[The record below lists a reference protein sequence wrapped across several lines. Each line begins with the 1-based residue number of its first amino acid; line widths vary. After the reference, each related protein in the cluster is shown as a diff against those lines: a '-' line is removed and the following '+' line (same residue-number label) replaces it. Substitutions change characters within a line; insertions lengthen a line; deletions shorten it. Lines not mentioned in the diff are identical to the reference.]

1 MWATE
6 GMTVL
11 KAVMSLALLVTA
23 AGRGMDGVAITAVY
37 VAIIWSAV
45 RVARSDGRALKVS
58 GRKVI
63 KGLVE
68 AFVFVGGF
76 VQMLPYP
83 LLFWLG
89 GGLGRVVA
97 RTEDW
102 FWSCLS
108 GIVPVVLCAP

>member
-11 KAVMSLALLVTA
+11 KAVMSLALLVA
-23 AGRGMDGVAITAVY
+23 AASRWVDGVSITAVY
-37 VAIIWSAV
+37 VAIV
-45 RVARSDGRALKVS
+45 RSSVLVARSDGRALKVS

-68 AFVFVGGF
+68 AFVFVRGF

-83 LLFWLG
+83 LLFWLWLG
-89 GGLGRVVA
+89 RGLG
-97 RTEDW
+97 
-102 FWSCLS
+102 
-108 GIVPVVLCAP
+108 